1 LNNKEIELRIPNPC
15 TQPWE
20 QMAEHGEGRFCSHCQ
35 KTVIDFTSMSDAAV
49 FKLLRGSK
57 EPVCGRFLA
66 SQLGRTIT
74 IPPQPHSRLY
84 RIVVALGLTILAA
97 EPVSAQ
103 VESPTAKQR
112 TEETMVKCRA
122 PIVWRPKGTLT
133 CTVVGRDYTP
143 VAHATVWISREN
155 QIVAAME
162 TDSAGKIDTLLQ
174 VGLYTIQAAHTGYYT
189 SEQQV
194 ISIKN
199 EQTTIANIAL
209 TYPDDLLGGTFMTGD
224 VMIEEKPHPAKKKT
238 RVAPERNDSK
248 KH

>member
-1 LNNKEIELRIPNPC
+1 
-15 TQPWE
+15 
-20 QMAEHGEGRFCSHCQ
+20 
-35 KTVIDFTSMSDAAV
+35 MSDAAV
-49 FKLLRGSK
+49 FKLLHGSK
-57 EPVCGRFLA
+57 ERVCGRFLA

-112 TEETMVKCRA
+112 TEETMVKCKA
-122 PIVWRPKGTLT
+122 PIVWRPKGTLI
-133 CTVVGRDYTP
+133 CTIVGRDYAP
-143 VAHATVWISREN
+143 LAHATVLISREN
-155 QIVAAME
+155 QIVAVME
-162 TDSAGKIDTLLQ
+162 TDSAGKIDTLLH

-194 ISIKN
+194 ISLKN

-209 TYPDDLLGGTFMTGD
+209 TYPKDLPHGIFMAGD
-224 VMIEEKPHPAKKKT
+224 VMIEEKPQPSKKKT
-238 RVAPERNDSK
+238 RAAPARNNGK